1 MAATIE
7 IRRFAGAEDLARIER
22 LVSAVV
28 RECYGHLLQDY
39 RFDAGENWPA
49 AWIAETGGDLAG
61 VLLTGH
67 AWLDDLWIAHPYRRR
82 GIGARLLEIA
92 EGEIAGRGHPRAH
105 LRVVAE
111 NLPARQFY
119 ARHGWREDRGYSHEA
134 QGFAMIE
141 MSKALQ
147 PGAGPKS

>member
-1 MAATIE
+1 MATAIE
-7 IRRFAGAEDLARIER
+7 IRRFAGAGDLARIER

-28 RECYGHLLQDY
+28 LECYGHLLPGY

-49 AWIAETGGDLAG
+49 AWIVGAGSEIVG

-67 AWLDDLWIAHPYRRR
+67 AWLDDLWIAQPYRRQ
-82 GIGARLLEIA
+82 GIGARLLQIA
-92 EGEIAGRGHPRAH
+92 ESEIAGRGHPRAR

-111 NLPARQFY
+111 NLTARQFY
-119 ARHGWREDRGYSHEA
+119 AGQGWREDGGYPHEA
-134 QGFAMIE
+134 HGFAMIE